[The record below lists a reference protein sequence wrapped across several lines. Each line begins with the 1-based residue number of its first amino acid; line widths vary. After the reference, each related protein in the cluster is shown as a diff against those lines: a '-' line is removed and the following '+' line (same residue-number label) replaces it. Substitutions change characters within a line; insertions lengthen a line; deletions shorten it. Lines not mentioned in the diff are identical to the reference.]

1 MVTKKIG
8 KNVIFSQNH
17 TEINSDDWTITKKT
31 TRTIKHEN
39 FSKMKILKVDRWALS
54 LTHIATFMWPI
65 WGPSGS
71 CRPQVGPLCWPH
83 QPCYQGYYV
92 WSNPRHRDCCRCYR
106 TVPCYWDRPNT
117 LQWRHN
123 ERKGFSNH
131 WRLDCLLNR
140 LFRLRSNKTLKLCV
154 TCLCEG
160 NSPVTGEFPARSAS
174 NAENVSISWHHHEYF
189 HIISRYLSLIHVS
202 VFL

>member
-1 MVTKKIG
+1 
-8 KNVIFSQNH
+8 
-17 TEINSDDWTITKKT
+17 
-31 TRTIKHEN
+31 
-39 FSKMKILKVDRWALS
+39 MKILKVDRWALS

-117 LQWRHN
+117 LQWPHN
-123 ERKGFSNH
+123 EHKGFSNH

-160 NSPVTGEFPARSAS
+160 NSPVTGEFPAQVLKILSRGRQKHIDTTLSMILQLITWQHK
-174 NAENVSISWHHHEYF
+174 EPGYQQQWHWPLF
-189 HIISRYLSLIHVS
+189 SGKQHVNMTLRNHAR
-202 VFL
+202 FCKACGKRW